1 MIEQFKADVANGLN
15 ATPKSL
21 LSKYFYD
28 EIGDKLFVQIMHM
41 PEYYLTDAEM
51 EIFEHQAEKLASL
64 LAPTTGTFD
73 LIELGAG
80 DGTKTVHLLKEL
92 QKHREFCYKPIDISS
107 HALASLKD
115 FLQNEL
121 PDLKVE
127 TQQGDYFQV
136 LKGIADNGNPKAILF
151 LGSNLGNML
160 DHNAKRFL
168 TSLDDAMNPGD
179 KLLLGLDLKKSREVV
194 LPAYNDAAGITKA
207 FNLNLLT
214 RINNEL
220 GGDFDVSSFDH
231 APEYNEDEGVAKSY
245 IKSKVKQDV
254 HIEAL
259 NETFHFEEGERIHM
273 EISRKYNKEILNT
286 ILQGTSL
293 VLDEVI
299 KDSNSLFADFIL
311 KKQTS

>member
-1 MIEQFKADVANGLN
+1 MIEQFKADVANGLS

-51 EIFEHQAEKLASL
+51 EIFEHQAEKLATL

-115 FLQNEL
+115 FLQSEL

-127 TQQGDYFQV
+127 TQQGDYFEV
-136 LKGIADNGNPKAILF
+136 LKGIADNGNPKAIL
-151 LGSNLGNML
+151 
-160 DHNAKRFL
+160 
-168 TSLDDAMNPGD
+168 
-179 KLLLGLDLKKSREVV
+179 
-194 LPAYNDAAGITKA
+194 
-207 FNLNLLT
+207 
-214 RINNEL
+214 
-220 GGDFDVSSFDH
+220 
-231 APEYNEDEGVAKSY
+231 
-245 IKSKVKQDV
+245 
-254 HIEAL
+254 
-259 NETFHFEEGERIHM
+259 
-273 EISRKYNKEILNT
+273 
-286 ILQGTSL
+286 
-293 VLDEVI
+293 
-299 KDSNSLFADFIL
+299 
-311 KKQTS
+311 

>member
-1 MIEQFKADVANGLN
+1 MIEQFKADVANGLS

-51 EIFEHQAEKLASL
+51 EIFEHQAEKLATL

-115 FLQNEL
+115 FLQSEL

-127 TQQGDYFQV
+127 TQQGDYFEV

-168 TSLDDAMNPGD
+168 SSLDNAMNAED
-179 KLLLGLDLKKSREVV
+179 KLLLGLDLKKKREVV

-220 GGDFDVSSFDH
+220 GGNFDVDSFEH
-231 APEYNEDEGVAKSY
+231 APEYNEEEGVAKSY
-245 IKSKVKQDV
+245 IRSKVDQEVRIDSLG
-254 HIEAL
+254 ESYY
-259 NETFHFEEGERIHM
+259 FEKGERIHM
-273 EISRKYNKEILNT
+273 EISRKYNEEILNA
-286 ILQGTSL
+286 ILGDTSL
-293 VLDEVI
+293 VLQEVI
-299 KDSNSLFADFIL
+299 KDSKNLFADFIL
-311 KKQTS
+311 TKQST

>member
-1 MIEQFKADVANGLN
+1 MIEQFKADVANGLS

-51 EIFEHQAEKLASL
+51 EIFEHQAEKLATL

-115 FLQNEL
+115 FLQSEL

-127 TQQGDYFQV
+127 TQQGDYFEV

-151 LGSNLGNML
+151 LGSNMGNML

-168 TSLDDAMNPGD
+168 SSLDNAMNAED
-179 KLLLGLDLKKSREVV
+179 KLLLGLDLKKKREVV

-214 RINNEL
+214 LINNEL
-220 GGDFDVSSFDH
+220 GGNFDVDSFEH
-231 APEYNEDEGVAKSY
+231 APEYNEEEGVAKSY
-245 IKSKVKQDV
+245 IRSKVDQEVRIDSLG
-254 HIEAL
+254 ESYY
-259 NETFHFEEGERIHM
+259 FEKGERIHM
-273 EISRKYNKEILNT
+273 EISRKYNEEILNA
-286 ILQGTSL
+286 ILGDTSL
-293 VLDEVI
+293 VLQEVI
-299 KDSNSLFADFIL
+299 KDSKNLFADFIL
-311 KKQTS
+311 TKQST

>member
-1 MIEQFKADVANGLN
+1 MIEQFKADVANGLS

-51 EIFEHQAEKLASL
+51 EIFEHQADKLATL

-115 FLQNEL
+115 FLQSEL

-127 TQQGDYFQV
+127 TQQGDYFEV

-151 LGSNLGNML
+151 LGSNMGNML

-168 TSLDDAMNPGD
+168 SSLDNAMNAED
-179 KLLLGLDLKKSREVV
+179 KLLLGLDLKKKREVV

-220 GGDFDVSSFDH
+220 GGNFDVDSFEH
-231 APEYNEDEGVAKSY
+231 APEYNEEEGVAKSY
-245 IKSKVKQDV
+245 IRSKVDQEVRIDSLG
-254 HIEAL
+254 ESYY
-259 NETFHFEEGERIHM
+259 FEKGERIHM
-273 EISRKYNKEILNT
+273 EISRKYNEEILNA
-286 ILQGTSL
+286 ILGDTSL
-293 VLDEVI
+293 VLQEVI
-299 KDSNSLFADFIL
+299 KDSKNLFADFIL
-311 KKQTS
+311 TKQST

>member
-1 MIEQFKADVANGLN
+1 MIEQFKADVANGLS

-51 EIFEHQAEKLASL
+51 EIFEHQAEKLAAL
-64 LAPTTGTFD
+64 LAPATGTFD

-115 FLQNEL
+115 FLQSEM

-127 TQQGDYFQV
+127 TQQGDYFEV

-168 TSLDDAMNPGD
+168 SSLDNAMNAED
-179 KLLLGLDLKKSREVV
+179 KLLLGLDLKKKREVV

-220 GGDFDVSSFDH
+220 GGNFDVDSFEH
-231 APEYNEDEGVAKSY
+231 APEYNEEEGVAKSY
-245 IKSKVKQDV
+245 IRSKVDQEVRIDSLG
-254 HIEAL
+254 ESYY
-259 NETFHFEEGERIHM
+259 FEKGERIHM
-273 EISRKYNKEILNT
+273 EISRKYNEEILNA
-286 ILQGTSL
+286 ILGDTSL
-293 VLDEVI
+293 VLQEVI
-299 KDSNSLFADFIL
+299 KDSKNLFADFIL
-311 KKQTS
+311 TKQST